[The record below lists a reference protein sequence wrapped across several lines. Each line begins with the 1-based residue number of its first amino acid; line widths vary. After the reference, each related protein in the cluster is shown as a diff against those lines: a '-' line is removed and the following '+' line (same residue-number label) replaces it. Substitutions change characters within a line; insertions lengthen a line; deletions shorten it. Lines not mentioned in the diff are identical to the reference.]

1 MTARRRRRTAG
12 MGRGLVRNWRRGAS
26 VRCAEARQQ
35 AGRLRG
41 KCFFP
46 PHSVS
51 SIFVHELYLL
61 FCQRP
66 HAQLFANIIQ
76 YTSFRWALF
85 APFFHVRACVRATCA
100 CCARAATSER
110 EHTTASHA
118 QCARAMDSH
127 SCVHATCAC
136 HACARACMCA
146 GVVHRRVFAH
156 ATQKTTK
163 KGAAAADEGALQEQE
178 GSGAVARRWTRC
190 HREPLQAQRQWRR
203 RRTAGMSLRRRCR

>member
-61 FCQRP
+61 LCQRP

-163 KGAAAADEGALQEQE
+163 KKVPLLQTKERFKSKRARARWRAVGRAAIGNRYKLSDSGGGAGPLA
-178 GSGAVARRWTRC
+178 C
-190 HREPLQAQRQWRR
+190 H
-203 RRTAGMSLRRRCR
+203 